1 LQIALLLIGAVV
13 VLGVLV
19 FNWIQERRF
28 RKQAAAAF
36 QTPVRDALLER
47 KARPRDD
54 AGRIEPELRE
64 PALGELELSPKHDGL
79 YEPNLKIESGPVDVA
94 SSRLDASTILGD
106 ARRPADAGTE
116 APQPEVASGSPQPL
130 PPAMEPAPA
139 SVLAHAA
146 PLTDALSKMT
156 AAYVASASGAQARPV
171 PRSSP
176 QLGAGGKAPMPASPY
191 DELIEYRVRI
201 GGGNIQA
208 SLFGDA
214 ISHSR
219 HFGKRTRWLGLPV
232 EGDAWEEMQPWRD
245 THYKEVQAAMQL
257 ADRNGAAP
265 EEDLTALCGLL
276 QKIAQAHGLKIA
288 CDDVAQAIERA
299 QVIDRFCVDVDVL
312 IGLNIVARGDSALN
326 LSKVLKE
333 AENAGMELGAD
344 GVYQLLDNRGEL
356 LYALY
361 NHDAEPF
368 SRDTT
373 IQQESQGVT
382 LQFDVPRVPD
392 GLKVFDSMVA
402 FGRKLANEV
411 GGLLVDDNLR
421 PLTDTGI
428 EKIRSQLTHIYER
441 METRGV
447 PSGSRRALRLFS

>member
-1 LQIALLLIGAVV
+1 MSDLQIALLLIGAVV
-13 VLGVLV
+13 VVGLLA

-36 QTPVRDALLER
+36 KTPARDALLER
-47 KARPRDD
+47 KAAPRDEV
-54 AGRIEPELRE
+54 GRIEPELRE
-64 PALGELELSPKHDGL
+64 PALGEIELSPEDEGL
-79 YEPNLKIESGPVDVA
+79 HEPKLKIEPGPV
-94 SSRLDASTILGD
+94 
-106 ARRPADAGTE
+106 E
-116 APQPEVASGSPQPL
+116 APQPEVSSGIPQPL
-130 PPAMEPAPA
+130 PLAMEPEPASPAPA
-139 SVLAHAA
+139 Q
-146 PLTDALSKMT
+146 
-156 AAYVASASGAQARPV
+156 SGTQARPV

-176 QLGAGGKAPMPASPY
+176 QPGAGGKLPMPAPPY

-201 GGGNIQA
+201 GGGNILA

-214 ISHSR
+214 ITRSR
-219 HFGKRTRWLGLPV
+219 HFGKKTRWLGLPV
-232 EGDAWEEMQPWRD
+232 AGDAWEEMQPWRD
-245 THYKEVQAAMQL
+245 THYQEVLAAMQL

-265 EEDLTALCGLL
+265 EEDLTALGSLL
-276 QKIAQAHGLKIA
+276 QTIAQTHGLKIA
-288 CDDVAQAIERA
+288 CDDVAQAMERA
-299 QVIDRFCVDVDVL
+299 QVLDRFCVDVDVL
-312 IGLNIVARGDSALN
+312 IGLNVVARGDSILN

-333 AENAGMELGAD
+333 AENADMELGAD
-344 GVYQLLDNRGEL
+344 GVYQLLDSRGEL

-373 IQQESQGVT
+373 MQQESPGVT

-428 EKIRSQLTHIYER
+428 EKIRSQLAHIYQR
-441 METRGV
+441 MEARGV